1 MRKEALWL
9 AGPVLATVCWLL
21 ATPARLGAG

>member
-1 MRKEALWL
+1 MRKEALLGLVAIIGAVGWL
-9 AGPVLATVCWLL
+9 S

>member
-1 MRKEALWL
+1 MRKEALWGSCL
-9 AGPVLATVCWLL
+9 LIGTVLWLS